1 MMALSGLVVLA
12 VAGAVVILAIL
23 GLIAMFSR
31 GQVLPAI
38 VGIVL
43 FGLLILGVGGTVAF
57 LFLARSRTVIV
68 GPTVTESQE
77 ATRQELLRIGNDL
90 HAQQPQLLETENQPA
105 ESSTKP
111 KSDEESGEGNAKPAD
126 KPTEPDRGE
135 P

>member
-1 MMALSGLVVLA
+1 MALSGLFVLA
-12 VAGAVVILAIL
+12 VAGAMVILAIL
-23 GLIAMFSR
+23 GLIALFSR

-43 FGLLILGVGGTVAF
+43 FGCLILGVGGAVAY
-57 LFLARSRTVIV
+57 LFLARTSTVVV
-68 GPTVTESQE
+68 GPTAAERQNE

-90 HAQQPQLLETENQPA
+90 HAQQPQLLETDSQPS

-111 KSDEESGEGNAKPAD
+111 KTDADSGDSNTKPAD

>member
-1 MMALSGLVVLA
+1 M
-12 VAGAVVILAIL
+12 VILAIL
-23 GLIAMFSR
+23 GLIALFSR

-43 FGLLILGVGGTVAF
+43 FGCLILGVGGAVAY
-57 LFLARSRTVIV
+57 LFLARTSTVVV
-68 GPTVTESQE
+68 GPSAAERQNE

-90 HAQQPQLLETENQPA
+90 HAQQPQLPETNSQPA
-105 ESSTKP
+105 EPSTKP
-111 KSDEESGEGNAKPAD
+111 TNDEDSGKGNAKPAD